1 MLQIYLF
8 GQLRVFVD
16 GVTYAFH
23 GLPKTVPLWAY
34 LLLQRKRPPQRERL
48 AFTFWP
54 DASEEIARTNLRRQ
68 LGDAHPHTQAARE
81 NLQEARK
88 FVL

>member
-48 AFTFWP
+48 AFTF
-54 DASEEIARTNLRRQ
+54 
-68 LGDAHPHTQAARE
+68 
-81 NLQEARK
+81 
-88 FVL
+88 